1 MKLNTEKIASDFL
14 ELSSE
19 QRLNILLHIA
29 EKKLNISK
37 LAKLLNSTNPEIHR
51 NVGRLSKAGLIKKN
65 SEGNYEL
72 SVYGKAVLEQ
82 IPSFSFVS
90 ENRDFFNSHSLE
102 NLETKFIQRIGAL
115 QEKKKIKGFVKVLE
129 KWKKI
134 HENADKY
141 IFNVLSEIPYSSDII
156 DVISKKLKNNVQ
168 IRSVFSADVIVP
180 EDRKKIFEE
189 KGFQKFVSN
198 GLLERKISKS
208 SPLGLLI
215 TDKEAAVFF
224 PNEEGQPDLSEM
236 FFSTDENFHEW
247 CQDYFDWCW
256 KNSANF
262 QESKLD

>member
-1 MKLNTEKIASDFL
+1 M
-14 ELSSE
+14 
-19 QRLNILLHIA
+19 
-29 EKKLNISK
+29 
-37 LAKLLNSTNPEIHR
+37 
-51 NVGRLSKAGLIKKN
+51 
-65 SEGNYEL
+65 
-72 SVYGKAVLEQ
+72 
-82 IPSFSFVS
+82 
-90 ENRDFFNSHSLE
+90 
-102 NLETKFIQRIGAL
+102 
-115 QEKKKIKGFVKVLE
+115 KVLE